1 MKKRDF
7 LSDLCNHDG
16 SMFHLSIFYTILLSA
31 LTIRPDK
38 SDMILL
44 NKIQAAW
51 KC

>member
-7 LSDLCNHDG
+7 LSDLCNHG
-16 SMFHLSIFYTILLSA
+16 SSMFHLSIFCTILLSA

-38 SDMILL
+38 SDMILF

-51 KC
+51 K